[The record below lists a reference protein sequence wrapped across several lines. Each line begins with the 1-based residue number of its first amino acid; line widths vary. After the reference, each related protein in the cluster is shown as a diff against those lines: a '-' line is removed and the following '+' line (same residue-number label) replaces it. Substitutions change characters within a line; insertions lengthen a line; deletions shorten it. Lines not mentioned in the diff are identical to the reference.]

1 MDAWRDSSFATP
13 FASGRSHR
21 RTGEHGEK
29 ALMTLWRNLVVA
41 LVAAFALAACSSSNN
56 GTDTSTMSTETPTM
70 AEPSGPTQEELDA
83 EKMRADEA
91 EQALRDKEA
100 EEAEEALSE
109 TAANLKG
116 ALRTDPLGDYDVA
129 PLATAALTPGGLV
142 LAINDD
148 RDDGTTA
155 AVNTPRMASDGSAG
169 ALGDWAG
176 TNYAH
181 TNAGGVT
188 NSAVV
193 YTNQAAVKAYPIVN
207 RYVVTANVPT
217 NAGTYT
223 AAMRTLSLGTAADPN
238 IKSDMFPTAGLST
251 YTPTAPASEVLIPGT
266 YEGAVGN
273 YRCGAGETCTAQA
286 SAAGIALSDAFMF
299 IHDEGATVEVAV
311 VDPNY
316 LYFGWW
322 LRTDDDDQPT
332 MASAFTGVQ
341 GAIAALGRNPNAL
354 GGSATYSGHAAGKF
368 AVSDPLGADNA
379 GHFTADAT
387 LTAVFAADAVGGGVS
402 GTLDNFMANDEAMP
416 WSVTLL
422 RRGWDGTTLG
432 LANVGINDPATAEID
447 EAATSTVWSID
458 DNASAPSGSWMAQ
471 MYDEA
476 PGTVAAG
483 GDGSD
488 VPTSATGVFQS
499 HFGGVGTMVGAFG
512 VTRD

>member
-1 MDAWRDSSFATP
+1 MANN
-13 FASGRSHR
+13 H
-21 RTGEHGEK
+21 
-29 ALMTLWRNLVVA
+29 LMNACL
-41 LVAAFALAACSSSNN
+41 AAVLAIGLAACSSSSDN
-56 GTDTSTMSTETPTM
+56 GGDMAEVPATPTTP
-70 AEPSGPTQEELDA
+70 EPAGPTQEELDA

-100 EEAEEALSE
+100 AEAAEALSE

-116 ALRTDPLGDYDVA
+116 ALRADPLGDYDVA
-129 PLATAALTPGGLV
+129 PAATAPLTPAGLV
-142 LAINDD
+142 LSINDD

-155 AVNTPRMASDGSAG
+155 AVDTPRMATGASAG

-188 NSAVV
+188 NSAIV
-193 YTNQAAVKAYPIVN
+193 YTNQAAVTAFPIVN
-207 RYVVTANVPT
+207 RYVVAANVPA

-223 AAMRTLSLGTAADPN
+223 AATRTLTLGTDADPN

-273 YRCGAGETCTAQA
+273 YRCGAGAVCTAQA

-341 GAIAALGRNPNAL
+341 GTIAALGRNPNVL

-387 LTAVFAADAVGGGVS
+387 LTAVFALDAVGGGVS

-422 RRGWDGTTLG
+422 RRGWDTTTNG
-432 LANVGINDPATAEID
+432 LANVGINDPATEEID

-476 PGTVAAG
+476 PGTVAEA

>member
-1 MDAWRDSSFATP
+1 
-13 FASGRSHR
+13 
-21 RTGEHGEK
+21 
-29 ALMTLWRNLVVA
+29 MTLLCFYKWESLDTMFNKHLMNA
-41 LVAAFALAACSSSNN
+41 CLAAVLTFGLAACSSSSD
-56 GTDTSTMSTETPTM
+56 GGGDTAEVPTAPTTP
-70 AEPSGPTQEELDA
+70 EPAGPTQEELDA

-91 EQALRDKEA
+91 EQALRDREA
-100 EEAEEALSE
+100 AEAAAALSE
-109 TAANLKG
+109 TAAKLTG
-116 ALRTDPLGDYDVA
+116 AVRSTPLADYDVA
-129 PLATAALTPGGLV
+129 PAATAPLTPAGLV
-142 LAINDD
+142 LSINDD

-155 AVNTPRMASDGSAG
+155 AVDTPRMATGDSAG

-193 YTNQAAVKAYPIVN
+193 YANQASVETYPIVN
-207 RYVVTANVPT
+207 RYVIAANLPT

-223 AAMRTLSLGTAADPN
+223 AAMRMLSLGAAADPN

-251 YTPTAPASEVLIPGT
+251 FTPTAPASEVLIPGT
-266 YEGAVGN
+266 YQGAAGN

-286 SAAGIALSDAFMF
+286 SDAGIALSDAFMF

-322 LRTDDDDQPT
+322 LRTDDDGLPT

-341 GAIAALGRNPNAL
+341 GAIAALTRNPNAL
-354 GGSATYSGHAAGKF
+354 GGSATYTGHAAGKF
-368 AVSDPLGADNA
+368 AVSDPLGDDNA
-379 GHFTADAT
+379 GHFTADAS
-387 LTAVFAADAVGGGVS
+387 LTAVFAADAVGGGVT

-432 LANVGINDPATAEID
+432 LANVGINDPATEEID
-447 EAATSTVWSID
+447 EAATSTVWSIG

-476 PGTVAAG
+476 PGTVEAG

-488 VPTSATGVFQS
+488 VPTSATGVFES
-499 HFGGVGTMVGAFG
+499 HFGGIGTMVGAFG
-512 VTRD
+512 VTRE